1 MGVDAGGKVKV
12 AKGLGCQAQES
23 ELYPVGDR
31 EPFMG
36 CKQGSDLGNHH
47 NDPGTLE
54 ISSDEARLL

>member
-12 AKGLGCQAQES
+12 AKGLGWQAQES

-47 NDPGTLE
+47 NDP
-54 ISSDEARLL
+54 